1 MKICATT
8 LRFQKMVAILI
19 PAKSVTVVH
28 GI

>member
-8 LRFQKMVAILI
+8 LWFQKMEAILI
-19 PAKSVTVVH
+19 PAKSVTVVR